1 MSDRS
6 LLTAAAVDGLGRDV
20 VYTASWQPPVWV
32 PALVL
37 ATASI
42 VVFVLYRRER
52 RLISRFRCG
61 LLILCRLATVGL
73 VVFMLFGWMRRE
85 YQTVL
90 PDLVVLI
97 DNSESMA
104 HEDHLGDVDSREQ
117 LLRELRQVG
126 LRNASRIN
134 LARLVLLE
142 RGESLLKRLA
152 SNYNLHLRGLVSS
165 DRSPAASIPANA
177 VRGLLADGKS
187 SQLGRRVRELLE
199 QQRGRATVA
208 LVVFSDGITTEGEL
222 LSEVAE
228 DARRQGVPLYMV
240 QLGTSSPQPDLRISD
255 LVADRTVF
263 PHDLVTVS
271 VNLHSAGLSVSDV
284 TVRLREEGMTTP
296 VTQVTVSLDANQSR
310 RVNLSFRPDA
320 EGIFNYV
327 VEVDSQADEQ
337 QVANNRLPYT
347 LVVEDA
353 RIHVLFVQDYPSY
366 EWRYL
371 TTLLGR
377 TLQRNGSPG
386 QSIEM
391 TTVLHQAEAG
401 FVAENTMTLDTLSNE
416 ALNPEKVDVV
426 VFGDV
431 DPARMSQDLM
441 ERLRQFVVEEGRGIV
456 FLAGPRFT
464 PLAYRETPLAALLPI
479 DLTKT
484 QLPYAASAVS
494 EDLTFQA
501 RLTALGQTTEFM
513 RLVDDSQDNQRVWG
527 DFPELHWMLE
537 TSAVLPAARVLAIH
551 PRRVA
556 ESGDPLPLIC
566 MQFVGRGKVVYHATD
581 ESYRWSRHPEGDQHY
596 ARYWLQL
603 IRYLCPSRN
612 NAAEAVVNLQ
622 AGRDEYRLGDLAR
635 IVLHFGDER
644 LAPAGDDGAVVVV
657 QRQGGRR
664 HRVAMSRIDNRRGEF
679 GGEISALP
687 VGEYRVWLAEPAL
700 PEHSPTAQF
709 AVRNPDDEYVRLR
722 VDSEELKAAAER
734 SGGRYYA
741 GTEARRLA
749 RDLPAGKQVR
759 MQALP
764 PTPAWNTGWLAALFV
779 GLLVVEWSLRKHSAL
794 P

>member
-1 MSDRS
+1 MPDR
-6 LLTAAAVDGLGRDV
+6 LLPTTVPVDGLGRDV
-20 VYTASWQPPVWV
+20 VYAASWQPPIWV
-32 PALVL
+32 PVVLL

-42 VVFVLYRRER
+42 VVFILYRRER
-52 RLISRFRCG
+52 QSISRLHCG
-61 LLILCRLATVGL
+61 LLILCRLTTVG
-73 VVFMLFGWMRRE
+73 VVIFMLFGWLRRE

-104 HEDHLGDVDSREQ
+104 HEDQPADVDSRER
-117 LLRELRQVG
+117 LLRELRQAG

-134 LARLVLLE
+134 LARLLLLE
-142 RGESLLKRLA
+142 REESLLKRLS
-152 SNYNLHLRGLVSS
+152 SNYNLRLCQLVSTDGS
-165 DRSPAASIPANA
+165 QAASTPGNA
-177 VRGLLADGKS
+177 VRALVADGQS

-208 LVVFSDGITTEGEL
+208 VVVFSDGITTEGEL
-222 LSEVAE
+222 LSEIAV
-228 DARRQGVPLYMV
+228 DAGHQEVPLYVV
-240 QLGTSSPQPDLRISD
+240 QLGSSRPLRDLRISD

-271 VNLHSAGLSVSDV
+271 VNLHAAGFSAAAVN
-284 TVRLREEGMTTP
+284 VRLREEGTSTP
-296 VTQVTVSLDANQSR
+296 VTQAMISLNPNQSR
-310 RVNLSFRPDA
+310 RVELSFRPDA
-320 EGIFNYV
+320 EGVFNYV
-327 VEVDSQADEQ
+327 VEVDPQAEEQ
-337 QVANNRLPYT
+337 DLANNRLSYT
-347 LVVEDA
+347 LVVQDS
-353 RIHVLFVQDYPSY
+353 RIQVLFVQDYPSY

-386 QSIEM
+386 QSIEL
-391 TTVLHQAEAG
+391 TTVLHQAEAE
-401 FVAENTMTLDTLSNE
+401 FVAENTKTVDTLTSE
-416 ALNPEKVDVV
+416 VFDPEKIDVV

-441 ERLRQFVVEEGRGIV
+441 ERMRQFVVEHGGGIV

-464 PLAYRETPLAALLPI
+464 PFAYRETPLASLLPV

-484 QLPYAASAVS
+484 RLPSGTNAVS
-494 EDLTFQA
+494 EEMAFQV
-501 RLTALGQTTEFM
+501 RLTALGQTTGFM
-513 RLVDDSQDNQRVWG
+513 RLVDDSQDNQRVW
-527 DFPELHWMLE
+527 DKFPKLRWMLE
-537 TSAVLPAARVLAIH
+537 TSGVLPAARVLAIH
-551 PRRVA
+551 PRRLT
-556 ESGDPLPLIC
+556 ESGEPFPLIC
-566 MQFVGRGKVVYHATD
+566 MQFVGRGKTIFHATD

-603 IRYLCPSRN
+603 IRYLCSSRN
-612 NAAEAVVNLQ
+612 DAAEALVKLR
-622 AGRDEYRLGDLAR
+622 AGRDVYKLGDLTR
-635 IVLHFGDER
+635 MVLHFDDER

-664 HRVAMSRIDNRRGEF
+664 HRVAMSRIENRRGEF

-687 VGEYRVWLAEPAL
+687 VGEYRIWLVEPAL
-700 PEHSPTAQF
+700 REDSPTAQF
-709 AVRNPDDEYVRLR
+709 VVRNPDDEQVRLT
-722 VDSEELKAAAER
+722 VEPEELKAAAER
-734 SGGRYYA
+734 SGGHYYV

-749 RDLPAGKQVR
+749 RDLPVGKQVR

-764 PTPAWNTGWLAALFV
+764 PTPAWNTWWLAALFV
-779 GLLVVEWSLRKHSAL
+779 GLLIVEWTLRKRSSL

>member
-1 MSDRS
+1 MSDPS
-6 LLTAAAVDGLGRDV
+6 LLTAVAIDGLGRDV
-20 VYTASWQPPVWV
+20 VYTASWQPPAWV

-37 ATASI
+37 AMASI
-42 VVFVLYRRER
+42 VVFILYRRER
-52 RLISRFRCG
+52 QLISRFRCG

-104 HEDHLGDVDSREQ
+104 HEDQLVDVDSREQ

-134 LARLVLLE
+134 LARLFLLE

-152 SNYNLHLRGLVSS
+152 SNYNLHLCDLVSS
-165 DRSPAASIPANA
+165 DRSPAAPTPAHA
-177 VRGLLADGKS
+177 VRALLADGKS

-199 QQRGRATVA
+199 QQRGRSTVA

-228 DARRQGVPLYMV
+228 DARRQGVPLYVV
-240 QLGTSSPQPDLRISD
+240 QLGDSSPRRDLRISD

-284 TVRLREEGMTTP
+284 TVRLREEGMATP

-320 EGIFNYV
+320 EGVFNYV

-337 QVANNRLPYT
+337 QVANNRLPYK

-391 TTVLHQAEAG
+391 TTVLHQAESG
-401 FVAENTMTLDTLSNE
+401 FVAENTMTLDTLTDE
-416 ALNPEKVDVV
+416 DLNPEKV
-426 VFGDV
+426 
-431 DPARMSQDLM
+431 
-441 ERLRQFVVEEGRGIV
+441 
-456 FLAGPRFT
+456 
-464 PLAYRETPLAALLPI
+464 
-479 DLTKT
+479 
-484 QLPYAASAVS
+484 
-494 EDLTFQA
+494 
-501 RLTALGQTTEFM
+501 
-513 RLVDDSQDNQRVWG
+513 
-527 DFPELHWMLE
+527 
-537 TSAVLPAARVLAIH
+537 
-551 PRRVA
+551 
-556 ESGDPLPLIC
+556 
-566 MQFVGRGKVVYHATD
+566 
-581 ESYRWSRHPEGDQHY
+581 
-596 ARYWLQL
+596 
-603 IRYLCPSRN
+603 
-612 NAAEAVVNLQ
+612 
-622 AGRDEYRLGDLAR
+622 
-635 IVLHFGDER
+635 
-644 LAPAGDDGAVVVV
+644 
-657 QRQGGRR
+657 
-664 HRVAMSRIDNRRGEF
+664 
-679 GGEISALP
+679 
-687 VGEYRVWLAEPAL
+687 
-700 PEHSPTAQF
+700 
-709 AVRNPDDEYVRLR
+709 
-722 VDSEELKAAAER
+722 
-734 SGGRYYA
+734 
-741 GTEARRLA
+741 
-749 RDLPAGKQVR
+749 
-759 MQALP
+759 
-764 PTPAWNTGWLAALFV
+764 
-779 GLLVVEWSLRKHSAL
+779 
-794 P
+794 